1 MTIVAESAATRA
13 QVSSESSGAGRVALI
28 SGGSRGL
35 GQVLVRRLLERDWRV
50 ATFSRGGNEFVS
62 GETSDHK
69 DFIWRALDLN
79 DHPAM
84 RQFTRD
90 VHREFGR
97 LDLLINNAAVL
108 HQELFLTMSPNRVE
122 AVLNGNL
129 LSGIALIQAAAR
141 AMSGGDGGTIVNISS
156 VNAIRGYRGTSVY
169 GAAKA
174 GLEGLTRSLAR
185 ELGPMRIRVNC
196 VTPGFFATELTAG
209 VTDDNRERI
218 LRRTP
223 LGRLATVDDIVEAV
237 LFLASDEAS
246 FITGQTLVVDGGIT
260 C

>member
-1 MTIVAESAATRA
+1 VTTLAEAVVCGETLIPRS
-13 QVSSESSGAGRVALI
+13 GRVALI

-35 GQVLVRRLLERDWRV
+35 GQTLVGCLLDRGWRV
-50 ATFSRGGNEFVS
+50 ATFSRGSNEFVEATRS
-62 GETSDHK
+62 KFPE
-69 DFIWRALDLN
+69 DFLWRSIDLA
-79 DHPAM
+79 DRESLRSFAYEV
-84 RQFTRD
+84 RC
-90 VHREFGR
+90 EFGR

-108 HQELFLTMSPNRVE
+108 HQELLLTTSPRRVE
-122 AVLNGNL
+122 AVLDGNL
-129 LSGIALIQAAAR
+129 LAGVILIQAAAR
-141 AMSGGDGGTIVNISS
+141 AMAAARTGGCIVSISS

-174 GLEGLTRSLAR
+174 GLEALTRSAAR
-185 ELGPMRIRVNC
+185 ELGPMGIRVNC
-196 VTPGFFATELTAG
+196 VTPGFFATELTAQ
-209 VTDDNRERI
+209 VTKDNRDRI

-223 LGRLATVDDIVEAV
+223 LGRLAIADDVAQAV